1 MMQNGKS
8 SEAKGR
14 LYAFLLFV
22 FSLIFFL
29 YFSSPGKLSGDV
41 LISVTRSILI
51 GFNSLT
57 ILLFVLKLSI

>member
-1 MMQNGKS
+1 MQTASHQRQREGYTPFFFS
-8 SEAKGR
+8 
-14 LYAFLLFV
+14 YFLF
-22 FSLIFFL
+22 FFFL
-29 YFSSPGKLSGDV
+29 YFSSPGELSGDV